1 MISPLVQ
8 KYGNESR
15 WVNWK
20 LVTLENGKL
29 TKVPYQ
35 TKTIKAKS
43 NDSSTWQKY
52 EAVSVALDNGSNDF
66 AGIGIMLHDG
76 KLICIDIDHVVENG
90 KVKHAQSDVI
100 LALLKKA
107 NTFTEVSQSGT
118 GLHIFLECS
127 TPFVPLVNKK
137 APFEVYADVRF
148 IATTNNPF
156 MNYGNI
162 PIRVVHENEILQI
175 LSTIGYPWGKDKNT
189 SNDNQV
195 VSNEASNLTNEEI
208 LEIMFRAKNGETLK
222 KLYEGDTTDY
232 DDDES
237 RADMALLATLA
248 FYSQRN
254 ASQME
259 MIWRSSPLGQRKKTQ
274 ERKDYRDRSIANAI
288 ANCKTVYKPKEKG
301 ITQEVKFL
309 TKSVK
314 HEGKYI
320 DIVIPCKENILIAL
334 RVTDGLYGKLR
345 QNLWTKRMEVFEDNK
360 WRNFDDND
368 VNIVRSILA
377 NSYNDLAFIAAQKS
391 DVISAI
397 EQYAFENAVD
407 PAIDFF
413 KSLVWDGVPRIDT
426 WIQKAYNTTGYE
438 ESYKAFGRQ
447 WLKGLVKRVME
458 PGCKFDYVLVLEGP
472 QGIRKSMSLSTLTS
486 KDWHNEIIA
495 SPSDKDFFMLMQGKM
510 IVEFSEGET
519 HDRASSKMMKSVIT
533 RTVDTYRNPY
543 GRFANDNYRRCV
555 FAMSVNDLKYLRDE
569 TGNRRYLPVR
579 CGSSINIDWI
589 AGNREQ
595 LFAEAYHY
603 AITLGENI
611 YEGLNTEEIRDMQE
625 DRRQQRYEETR
636 IIYWY
641 EGKTREEREE
651 GFTIEEVFDMA
662 IAKDGDRYQQ
672 LHNYII
678 PPILTNILKLKEVR
692 RKKDGK
698 RRTVYIPTEETYKK
712 FPIIEEI
719 F

>member
-8 KYGNESR
+8 KYGSEQR

-20 LVTLENGKL
+20 LVQLENGKL

-35 TKTIKAKS
+35 TKTVKAKS
-43 NDSSTWQKY
+43 NDPQTWQTH
-52 EAVSVALDNGSNDF
+52 EVVSTALDNGSNGF
-66 AGIGIMLHDG
+66 AGVGIMLHDG
-76 KLICIDIDHVVENG
+76 RLICVDIDHVVEDG
-90 KVKHAQSDVI
+90 IVKHPQAEVI
-100 LALLKKA
+100 LSLLKRA
-107 NTFTEVSQSGT
+107 NTFTEISQSGT
-118 GLHIFLECS
+118 GLHIFLECT
-127 TPFVPLVNKK
+127 TPFVPLANKK

-156 MNYGNI
+156 GEYGCI
-162 PIRVVHENEILQI
+162 PVRTVEEAEILQI
-175 LSTIGYPWGKDKNT
+175 LSTIGYPWGKENT
-189 SNDNQV
+189 QSTGQQIVNND
-195 VSNEASNLTNEEI
+195 VSSLTNEEI

-222 KLYEGDTTDY
+222 RLYEGDTTDY

-259 MIWRSSPLGQRKKTQ
+259 MMWRSSPLGQRKKTQ
-274 ERKDYRDRSIANAI
+274 ERKDYRDRSIGNAI
-288 ANCKTVYKPKEKG
+288 ANCKTVYTPKSKNL
-301 ITQEVKFL
+301 TTDVQFFTKRVKDM
-309 TKSVK
+309 
-314 HEGKYI
+314 
-320 DIVIPCKENILIAL
+320 DIIIPCKENVLIAL
-334 RVTDGLYGKLR
+334 RITNGLHGKIR
-345 QNLWTKRMEVFEDNK
+345 QNLWTKRTEVFEDEK

-368 VNIVRSILA
+368 VNIIRSFIA
-377 NSYNDLAFIAAQKS
+377 NSYRNDIAFVAAQKN
-391 DVISAI
+391 DVMSAI

-413 KSLVWDGVPRIDT
+413 KSQVWDGVPRLDT

-438 ESYKAFGRQ
+438 EAYKAFGRQ
-447 WLKGLVKRVME
+447 WLKGLVKRVVE

-495 SPSDKDFFMLMQGKM
+495 SPNDKDFFMLMQGKM

-569 TGNRRYLPVR
+569 TGNRRYLPVK

-589 AGNREQ
+589 AENRDQ

-611 YEGLNTEEIRDMQE
+611 YEGLSTEEIREMQE
-625 DRRQQRYEETR
+625 DRRQERYEETR

-641 EGKTREEREE
+641 EGKTKSEREE
-651 GFTIEEVFDMA
+651 GFTIEEVFSMA
-662 IAKDGDRYQQ
+662 IEEEGDRFSQ
-672 LHNYII
+672 LHNNII
-678 PPILTNILKLKEVR
+678 PPILTNILKLERSR
-692 RKKDGK
+692 RTKDGK
-698 RRTVYIPTEETYKK
+698 RRTVYVPTEETYKK
-712 FPIIEEI
+712 FPINETI